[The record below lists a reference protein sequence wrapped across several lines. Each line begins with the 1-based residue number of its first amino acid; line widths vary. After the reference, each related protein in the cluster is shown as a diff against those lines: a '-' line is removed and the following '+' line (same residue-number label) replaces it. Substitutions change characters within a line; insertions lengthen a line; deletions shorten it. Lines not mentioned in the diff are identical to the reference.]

1 MTLGFSCRDE
11 AKFVGHPQKEI
22 RMWFPIET
30 KVKMVA
36 RHSAIVILLKN
47 KIHPND
53 TFLGGTYLIEETRRA
68 HTGHTGMETVV
79 WIVCWADWF
88 LLFVHMFY
96 NVYFL

>member
-1 MTLGFSCRDE
+1 MVSCRNQVENGGQAYCDCD
-11 AKFVGHPQKEI
+11 FI
-22 RMWFPIET
+22 
-30 KVKMVA
+30 
-36 RHSAIVILLKN
+36 KN
-47 KIHPND
+47 TVHPND
-53 TFLGGTYLIEETRRA
+53 TFLGGTYVIEETRRA